1 MGKFLRVAIIY
12 LDVERECLGN
22 WREEQILKSFHL
34 VFKLEEGIVGDL
46 VSLPSVPR
54 QTYFLLY

>member
-12 LDVERECLGN
+12 LDVEWECLGN

-34 VFKLEEGIVGDL
+34 VFKLEDGIVGDL
-46 VSLPSVPR
+46 APFPSVPR